1 MKVLN
6 FVIVFM
12 VVIILLALLFDTMLH
27 IPVNMNENEPFNEGK
42 SLEIRI
48 QNIERLNNT
57 MNDKMKQLDIRV
69 QQLESLLNGM
79 KSGVRNMVNVSK
91 NVLGNIENNL
101 M

>member
-1 MKVLN
+1 MKVFN

-12 VVIILLALLFDTMLH
+12 VVIILLALLFDTMSY
-27 IPVNMNENEPFNEGK
+27 IPVKMNETFNEDK

-57 MNDKMKQLDIRV
+57 MNDKMKQLDTRV